1 MRKPEIS
8 EQLINYL
15 EERLLAGEYRPGMRI
30 PSVRRLAAKFCLS
43 YGSAIRGI
51 DFLCEQGKLEKAS
64 KRGIYVCRQETPLLI
79 GGGAGGRKI
88 VFFIGSELDADC
100 QSLWYTAL
108 LGFSQSAS
116 KRGDCIVM
124 TPLPHDSD
132 CNRVLRENA
141 READGL
147 VIFNSFYWPL
157 EPLPAGS
164 AAVGALFDG
173 NLDGTLSVVN
183 LDALD
188 AARQAVEYFR
198 LKRVRHVVIT
208 SSSRKLF
215 MTRGRLFA
223 ALWRSEGG
231 SCVFSDGIPPEFDPA
246 NGYLFTS
253 DQVCQQACE
262 AAAETGAKPPICA
275 DAQHR
280 REASP
285 ARGFLPLPD
294 PCDRLAAAWAVPL
307 PGALRPDGESG
318 GTGQKHQPVRQACRM
333 TFRKGT
339 VKCRQN

>member
-1 MRKPEIS
+1 MDHPAGMENQMRKPEIS

-79 GGGAGGRKI
+79 GGGSGGKKI

-262 AAAETGAKPPICA
+262 AAAETGAKPPFEYVPMLSIDGKRLLRA
-275 DAQHR
+275 DFFRFPTLAIDWRLLGQCLY
-280 REASP
+280 RELCTRMENP
-285 ARGFLPLPD
+285 AEPVKNINLCG
-294 PCDRLAAAWAVPL
+294 RLAV
-307 PGALRPDGESG
+307 
-318 GTGQKHQPVRQACRM
+318 
-333 TFRKGT
+333 
-339 VKCRQN
+339 